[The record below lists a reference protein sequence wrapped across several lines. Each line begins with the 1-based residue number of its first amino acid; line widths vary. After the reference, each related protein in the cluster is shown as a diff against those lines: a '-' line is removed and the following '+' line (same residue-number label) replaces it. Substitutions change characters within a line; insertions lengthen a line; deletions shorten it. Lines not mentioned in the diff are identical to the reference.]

1 MTNHTKAQWEIEFDE
16 QFGDYGTYT
25 QKGLDAL
32 ETEVKFRLQIKSFI
46 ISLLASKKAAIEAK
60 RGMPTKF
67 VPMVSGDY
75 DRGYHHGKV
84 AGLSTALDI
93 LGE

>member
-1 MTNHTKAQWEIEFDE
+1 MTNHTKAQLRKEYVEDGVFNLSLGND
-16 QFGDYGTYT
+16 TSYT
-25 QKGLDAL
+25 DVANDVCDWWLD
-32 ETEVKFRLQIKSFI
+32 KIDQ
-46 ISLLASKKAAIEAK
+46 LLASKKAAIEAK